1 MLYSSNNENVSSIQR
16 ITNNDI
22 SPDITKINMEHYLFI
37 QKILCQLFL
46 IPIILY
52 ILLLSFIL
60 HLSIFNPLSHRTIN
74 QKLSERKKNLILL
87 LICFYIFRFC
97 QYIFSYVNLYGSVC
111 VFLSCYNIIAV
122 FALILTIFLI
132 TEQNTKII
140 KLPYKNPVLFFFVL
154 YRFFIFIQ

>member
-1 MLYSSNNENVSSIQR
+1 MLYSSNNENVSSLER
-16 ITNNDI
+16 IANKDIPIDI
-22 SPDITKINMEHYLFI
+22 SKINMEHYLFI
-37 QKILCQLFL
+37 QKIISQLFL

-74 QKLSERKKNLILL
+74 QKLSEKKKYLILL
-87 LICFYIFRFC
+87 LIFIYLFRFC
-97 QYIFSYVNLYGSVC
+97 QYIFNYVYDNGSVC

-140 KLPYKNPVLFFFVL
+140 KLPYKNPVLFFFIINDICNL
-154 YRFFIFIQ
+154 IF